1 MGFLLSKLDGWKQ
14 DLERR
19 TKLEIREVI
28 QCHNVSS
35 AQLDRLKDKNV
46 MLEMEVYC
54 LQGRG

>member
-1 MGFLLSKLDGWKQ
+1 MGFLLSKLDEWKQ

-28 QCHNVSS
+28 QRHKVSS
-35 AQLDRLKDKNV
+35 AQLDRLKDKNF

-54 LQGRG
+54 L